1 MCMPAGPG
9 SGSIRGAAPARPPLM
24 SKQPTL
30 FRSLGLGDATMLV
43 VGCIVGVGI
52 FRTASS
58 IAVHV
63 QSPALTL
70 ALWVF
75 GGLLSLCGAL
85 CYAELAAMFPSS
97 GGDYIYITQVYG
109 RLWGF
114 LFGWTKLFIERT
126 GTIAILGVVFAE
138 YVGRVIPYDA
148 GTLRWV
154 AAGAIILLTA
164 VNVAGIRWG
173 TYVQNTFTVLKIG
186 ALVSIIIAGLS
197 VMAGPSAV
205 SLNWELPVVDF
216 SQLQSLGVALVFVLW
231 TYGGWTEAAYVAEEV
246 KQPTRTVPKAIIGG
260 VLLTTL
266 LYLFVNWSY
275 LLFIPIDELPR
286 TPLVASSVMQ
296 GFLGSAG
303 ATFIAWMVAC
313 SAFGALNGY
322 ILTGARIL
330 YAMGRDHPLFA
341 KLGTVHPTFHTPALA
356 LWANALIAIGL
367 LFTKTF
373 DQIMTYSTVVISVF
387 FALAVFGVIILRM
400 TKPRHPRP
408 YRALGYP
415 LTPVLFCLTMI
426 GFIIDVCVKEPKEAA
441 FGFVLLA
448 LGFPLYLWSR
458 SKTT

>member
-1 MCMPAGPG
+1 MT
-9 SGSIRGAAPARPPLM
+9 
-24 SKQPTL
+24 KQPAL
-30 FRSLGLGDATMLV
+30 IRSLGLFDATALV

-58 IAVHV
+58 IAAHV

-70 ALWVF
+70 VLWVF

-97 GGDYIYITQVYG
+97 GGDYVYITQVYG

-138 YVGRVIPYDA
+138 YVGRVIPSEA
-148 GTLRWV
+148 GTLRWL
-154 AAGAIILLTA
+154 AAGAIVLLTV
-164 VNVAGIRWG
+164 VNVAGVRWG
-173 TYVQNTFTVLKIG
+173 KYVQNVFTVLKIG
-186 ALVSIIIAGLS
+186 ALVSLVIAGF
-197 VMAGPSAV
+197 SAASGQRTV
-205 SLNWELPVVDF
+205 SLNWTLPPLDL
-216 SQLQSLGVALVFVLW
+216 SQVQSLGVALIFVLW

-246 KQPTRTVPKAIIGG
+246 KQPTRTVPRAIIGG

-266 LYLFVNWSY
+266 LYVLVNWSY
-275 LLFIPIDELPR
+275 LLFIPIQELPR

-296 GFLGSAG
+296 GALGGAG

-330 YAMGRDHPLFA
+330 YAIGKDHSLFTR
-341 KLGTVHPTFHTPALA
+341 LGAIHPTLHTPALA

-367 LFTKTF
+367 VFTKTF

-387 FALAVFGVIILRM
+387 FTLAVFGVILLRLRR
-400 TKPRHPRP
+400 PAHPRP
-408 YRALGYP
+408 YRAAGYP
-415 LTPVLFCLTMI
+415 LTPILFCLTMI
-426 GFIIDVCVKEPKEAA
+426 GFILDVCVKEPREAA
-441 FGFVLLA
+441 FGFILLA

-458 SKTT
+458 LRR